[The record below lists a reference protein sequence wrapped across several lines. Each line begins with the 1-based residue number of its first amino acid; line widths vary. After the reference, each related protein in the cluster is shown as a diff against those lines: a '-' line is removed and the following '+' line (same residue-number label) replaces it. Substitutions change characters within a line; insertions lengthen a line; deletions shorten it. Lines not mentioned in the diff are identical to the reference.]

1 MKFLDEISVKDY
13 WYASEVVI
21 NLPGDRSEYY
31 MESNYD
37 NIVTTLTKMASIIA
51 EELGVTAF
59 KMELPVLEKLKST
72 RYDAMFLGLLFD
84 VVIFVLFALSITL
97 IYSLLML
104 NIDTK
109 KFEFGILRSLGLSK
123 IGLV

>member
-1 MKFLDEISVKDY
+1 
-13 WYASEVVI
+13 
-21 NLPGDRSEYY
+21 
-31 MESNYD
+31 
-37 NIVTTLTKMASIIA
+37 MASIIA

-97 IYSLLML
+97 IYSLLLL